1 MKFNFCPTCGEYLN
15 LSYDAGEPD
24 RRCPLGHSLQIP
36 KKVIIASAIVSDH
49 SNLLMERKTL
59 FNKEFWSLPHV
70 EVIANELPENTLSRT
85 IQSVLSRKVSIES
98 LVLASGDE
106 QLFHLFYE
114 ARLIQTKAPVTTD
127 LARPYE
133 WFNWHSMPWDK
144 IAYREHREILLQW
157 LALLNDQKS
166 ANKNPKLISQYRG
179 IKIL

>member
-49 SNLLMERKTL
+49 SSLLMERKTL
-59 FNKEFWSLPHV
+59 FNNEFWSLPHV
-70 EVIANELPENTLSRT
+70 EVVANELPENTLSRT
-85 IQSVLSRKVSIES
+85 IQSALSRKVSIES

-114 ARLIQTKAPVTTD
+114 ARLLQAKATASTD
-127 LARPYE
+127 VVRPYE

-157 LALLNDQKS
+157 LAMLNDQN
-166 ANKNPKLISQYRG
+166 AVTTDRKLISQYRG